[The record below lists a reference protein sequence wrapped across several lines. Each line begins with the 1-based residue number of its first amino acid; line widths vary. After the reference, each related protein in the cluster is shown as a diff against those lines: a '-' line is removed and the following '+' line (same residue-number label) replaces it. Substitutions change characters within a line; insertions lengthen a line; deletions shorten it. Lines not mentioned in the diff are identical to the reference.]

1 MLEYETL
8 LREKLRDSSSPQA
21 ELEEAGVRMIVLH
34 VLKRRV
40 GVLPKALT
48 AKLANLSIAQIE
60 SLAEALLDFQ
70 ALSDLEAWLTN
81 IPK

>member
-40 GVLPKALT
+40 GVLPEALT
-48 AKLANLSIAQIE
+48 AKLANLSIAQTE

-70 ALSDLEAWLTN
+70 TIADLEAWLNN
-81 IPK
+81 ISV